1 MSHFSLPHTEAGH
14 LQETHSSETSGEH
27 GAVELG
33 EGSEGDD
40 CESACSGCVAVAPA
54 SAHTPPAYMIGV
66 NRCVH
71 LMHTMNQLLDTR
83 ALYGPI
89 QSVLKTAH
97 LSVVYY
103 ILCKLCMTHAMQI
116 D

>member
-1 MSHFSLPHTEAGH
+1 
-14 LQETHSSETSGEH
+14 
-27 GAVELG
+27 
-33 EGSEGDD
+33 
-40 CESACSGCVAVAPA
+40 
-54 SAHTPPAYMIGV
+54 
-66 NRCVH
+66 
-71 LMHTMNQLLDTR
+71 MHTMNQLLDTR